1 MNCSPC
7 GIPPVVQRNNIVQS
21 DAILQLNIVNYFCHS
36 MHDLLIAFHIDLDG
50 GGDFERN
57 SVPLLGKDS
66 TKSPTEQRSC
76 NQLAGNCQ
84 CKVEARR
91 VSNSK
96 LKQTNIHSISKTSGI
111 LHCLFVFFFF
121 SFARP
126 QRIK

>member
-50 GGDFERN
+50 GGDFKRN

-66 TKSPTEQRSC
+66 TKSPTE
-76 NQLAGNCQ
+76 Q

-96 LKQTNIHSISKTSGI
+96 LKQTNIHTISKTSGI
-111 LHCLFVFFFF
+111 LHCLFVGFFFF
-121 SFARP
+121 SFGRT